1 MYLTLIFDIIN
12 QLLQGVSFF
21 LFPGAFGAEQALPHA
36 LSKED
41 FTMTSAADV
50 WEKVKQLMEQDMTT
64 VSIETWFGDVE
75 AVALEDT
82 RLVLCV
88 PTEFKRG
95 IINSRF
101 LPTVEKSLR
110 ELFSFDVDVALLLPE
125 ERDRYQSVLPSR
137 KGDNPFREYTFDRF
151 VVGSTNKFA
160 FTAAENVASAPGGAY
175 NPLFIYGPSGLGKTH
190 LLHAIANR
198 VKQDHPDYRV
208 MYIQSED
215 FSNELIN
222 DLRRGVNMQEFRDKY
237 RTVDLFLMDDVQ
249 FIAGKDTCEEEL
261 FHTFNTLYEQGKQVV
276 LTSDRPP
283 HEMLRLEQRLRT
295 RFEQGLSADIQPPD
309 YETRMAI
316 LKNKSLER
324 GISLPDP
331 VLSYVAENITSNV
344 RQIEGVVN
352 KIMAFQELMGAQVDV
367 ENTIRAVRDILRSKE
382 DFLPSADTIIQEV
395 ARFYELDPDAL
406 RGQSQNKEI
415 STARN
420 VAMYIIREMTQLSL
434 AEIGQQFGGRH
445 HSTVLNSINRV
456 EKNMKEQPELMEII
470 RDITNAVNSAY

>member
-1 MYLTLIFDIIN
+1 M
-12 QLLQGVSFF
+12 
-21 LFPGAFGAEQALPHA
+21 A
-36 LSKED
+36 
-41 FTMTSAADV
+41 MRSAADV
-50 WEKVKQLMEQDMTT
+50 WEKVKTMMERDMTA

-88 PTEFKRG
+88 PTDFKRD
-95 IINSRF
+95 IIQTRF
-101 LPTVEKSLR
+101 LSTVEKYLK
-110 ELFSFDVDVALLLPE
+110 ELFSFEVGVALLLPE
-125 ERDRYQSVLPSR
+125 EREKYQAGAASRKPDSPYQS
-137 KGDNPFREYTFDRF
+137 YTFDRF

-160 FTAAENVASAPGGAY
+160 FTAAEKVADEPGGAY
-175 NPLFIYGPSGLGKTH
+175 NPLFIYGQSGLGKTH

-198 VKQDHPDYRV
+198 VHDHHPDYRIL
-208 MYIQSED
+208 YIKSED
-215 FSNELIN
+215 FVNELITN
-222 DLRRGVNMQEFRDKY
+222 LRRGVDMQEFRNKY

-249 FIAGKDTCEEEL
+249 FIAGKDSSEEEL
-261 FHTFNTLYEQGKQVV
+261 FHTFNTLYEQGKQIVF
-276 LTSDRPP
+276 TSDRPP
-283 HEMLRLEQRLRT
+283 QEMLRLEQRLKT
-295 RFEQGLSADIQPPD
+295 RFEQGLPADIQPPD

-324 GISLPDP
+324 GITLPDP
-331 VLSYVAENITSNV
+331 VLSYVAENITANV

-367 ENTIRAVRDILRSKE
+367 ENTIRAVRDILRAKE

-395 ARFYELDPDAL
+395 ARFYELDSDAL

-434 AEIGQQFGGRH
+434 AEIGQHFSGRH

-456 EKNMKEQPELMEII
+456 EKNMQEQPQLTEII

>member
-1 MYLTLIFDIIN
+1 MR
-12 QLLQGVSFF
+12 
-21 LFPGAFGAEQALPHA
+21 
-36 LSKED
+36 
-41 FTMTSAADV
+41 SAADV
-50 WEKVKQLMEQDMTT
+50 WEKVKSLMEGGMTA

-88 PTEFKRG
+88 PTDFKRN
-95 IINSRF
+95 IIRTRF
-101 LPTVEKSLR
+101 LSTVEQALK

-125 ERDRYQSVLPSR
+125 ERDAYARQSAAPAAAG
-137 KGDNPFREYTFDRF
+137 GDVNKYTFERF
-151 VVGSTNKFA
+151 VVGSTNRFA
-160 FTAAENVASAPGGAY
+160 YTAAKNVAEEPGGSY
-175 NPLFIYGPSGLGKTH
+175 NPLFIYGQSGLGKTH
-190 LLHAIANR
+190 LLHAIANKVR
-198 VKQDHPDYRV
+198 HDHPGFRI
-208 MYIQSED
+208 MYVQSED
-215 FSNELIN
+215 FVNELIGN
-222 DLRRGVNMQEFRDKY
+222 LRRGIDMQGFREKY
-237 RTVDLFLMDDVQ
+237 RQVDLFLMDDVQ
-249 FIAGKDTCEEEL
+249 FIAGKDSSEEEL
-261 FHTFNTLYEQGKQVV
+261 FHTFNPLYEQKKQVAF
-276 LTSDRPP
+276 TSDRPP
-283 HEMLRLEQRLRT
+283 HEMLRLEQRLKT

-309 YETRMAI
+309 YETRVAL
-316 LKNKSLER
+316 LKNKALER

-367 ENTIRAVRDILRSKE
+367 DTTIRAVRDILRAKE
-382 DFLPSADTIIQEV
+382 NFLPSAETIIQEV
-395 ARFYELDPDAL
+395 ARFYDMDASAVT
-406 RGQSQNKEI
+406 GQSQNKEI

-456 EKNMKEQPELMEII
+456 EKMMKAQPELMEII

>member
-1 MYLTLIFDIIN
+1 M
-12 QLLQGVSFF
+12 
-21 LFPGAFGAEQALPHA
+21 
-36 LSKED
+36 K
-41 FTMTSAADV
+41 SAADV
-50 WEKVKQLMEQDMTT
+50 WEKVKSLMEGTMTA
-64 VSIETWFGDVE
+64 VAIETWFGDME

-88 PTEFKRG
+88 PTDFKRN
-95 IINSRF
+95 IIRSRF
-101 LPTVEKSLR
+101 QPNLEQALR

-125 ERDRYQSVLPSR
+125 ERDAYLARAAAPAPVGGEGAER
-137 KGDNPFREYTFDRF
+137 YTFERF
-151 VVGSTNKFA
+151 VVGSTNRFA
-160 FTAAENVASAPGGAY
+160 YTAAKKVADEPGGAY
-175 NPLFIYGPSGLGKTH
+175 NPLFIYGQSGLGKTH
-190 LLHAIANR
+190 LLHAIANQVR
-198 VKQDHPDYRV
+198 HDHPGFRILYV
-208 MYIQSED
+208 QSED
-215 FSNELIN
+215 FVNELISS
-222 DLRRGVNMQEFRDKY
+222 LRRGIDMQGFRDKY
-237 RTVDLFLMDDVQ
+237 RNVDLFLMDDVQ
-249 FIAGKDTCEEEL
+249 FIAGKDSSEEEL
-261 FHTFNTLYEQGKQVV
+261 FHTFNTLYEQKKQIVF
-276 LTSDRPP
+276 TSDRPP

-295 RFEQGLSADIQPPD
+295 RFEQGLPADIQPPD
-309 YETRMAI
+309 YETRVAL
-316 LKNKSLER
+316 LKNKAVER

-367 ENTIRAVRDILRSKE
+367 ETTVRAVRDILRAKE
-382 DFLPSADTIIQEV
+382 NFLPSADTIIQEV
-395 ARFYELDPDAL
+395 ARFYELDGAAL

-456 EKNMKEQPELMEII
+456 EKMMKAQPELSEII

>member
-1 MYLTLIFDIIN
+1 M
-12 QLLQGVSFF
+12 SM
-21 LFPGAFGAEQALPHA
+21 
-36 LSKED
+36 K
-41 FTMTSAADV
+41 SAADV
-50 WEKVKQLMEQDMTT
+50 WEKVKSLMEADMTA

-75 AVALEDT
+75 AVALEET

-88 PTEFKRG
+88 PTEFKRN
-95 IINSRF
+95 IIQTRF
-101 LPTVEKSLR
+101 LSIVEKGLQD
-110 ELFSFDVDVALLLPE
+110 LFSFDVGVALLLPE
-125 ERDRYQSVLPSR
+125 EREKYQAGAATR
-137 KGDNPFREYTFDRF
+137 KTDSPYRAYTFSNF

-160 FTAAENVASAPGGAY
+160 FTAAEKVADEPGGAY
-175 NPLFIYGPSGLGKTH
+175 NPLFIYGQSGLGKTH

-198 VKQDHPDYRV
+198 VRENHPEYRIL
-208 MYIQSED
+208 YIKSED
-215 FSNELIN
+215 FVNELIGN
-222 DLRRGVNMQEFRDKY
+222 LRRGLDMQEFRNKY

-249 FIAGKDTCEEEL
+249 FIAGKDSSEEEL
-261 FHTFNTLYEQGKQVV
+261 FHTFNTLYEQNKQIVF
-276 LTSDRPP
+276 TSDRPP
-283 HEMLRLEQRLRT
+283 QEMLRLEQRLKT
-295 RFEQGLSADIQPPD
+295 RFEQGLPADIQPPD

-324 GISLPDP
+324 GIVLPDP
-331 VLSYVAENITSNV
+331 VLSYVAENITANV

-352 KIMAFQELMGAQVDV
+352 KIMAFQELMGAQMDV
-367 ENTIRAVRDILRSKE
+367 ENTIRAVRDILRAKE

-395 ARFYELDPDAL
+395 AHFYELDGDAL

-456 EKNMKEQPELMEII
+456 EKHMKEQPELTEII

>member
-1 MYLTLIFDIIN
+1 M
-12 QLLQGVSFF
+12 
-21 LFPGAFGAEQALPHA
+21 
-36 LSKED
+36 K
-41 FTMTSAADV
+41 SAADV
-50 WEKVKQLMEQDMTT
+50 WEKVKTLMEKDMTA

-82 RLVLCV
+82 RLILCV
-88 PTEFKRG
+88 PTEFKRN
-95 IINSRF
+95 IIRTRF
-101 LPTVEKSLR
+101 LKSVEDGLR
-110 ELFSFDVDVALLLPE
+110 ELFSFDVAVSLMLPE
-125 ERDRYQSVLPSR
+125 ERDQYR
-137 KGDNPFREYTFDRF
+137 KTGPTQPGDPAFQEYTFDRF

-160 FTAAENVASAPGGAY
+160 FTAAVKVANEPGGAY
-175 NPLFIYGPSGLGKTH
+175 NPLFIYGQSGLGKTH

-198 VKQDHPDYRV
+198 VRENHPAYRI
-208 MYIQSED
+208 MYIKSED
-215 FSNELIN
+215 FVNELISNLRHGN
-222 DLRRGVNMQEFRDKY
+222 DMQGFRDKY

-249 FIAGKDTCEEEL
+249 FIAGKDSSEEEL
-261 FHTFNTLYEQGKQVV
+261 FHTFNTLYEQKKQIVF
-276 LTSDRPP
+276 TSDRPP
-283 HEMLRLEQRLRT
+283 QEMLRLEQRLKT
-295 RFEQGLSADIQPPD
+295 RFEQGLPADIQPPD

-324 GISLPDP
+324 GIVLPDP

-367 ENTIRAVRDILRSKE
+367 ENTIRAVRDILRAKE
-382 DFLPSADTIIQEV
+382 DFLPSAETIIQEV
-395 ARFYELDPDAL
+395 ARFYELDSDVL

-415 STARN
+415 ATARN

-456 EKNMKEQPELMEII
+456 EKMMKEQPELTEII
-470 RDITNAVNSAY
+470 RDITNAVNSAW

>member
-1 MYLTLIFDIIN
+1 MR
-12 QLLQGVSFF
+12 
-21 LFPGAFGAEQALPHA
+21 
-36 LSKED
+36 
-41 FTMTSAADV
+41 SATDV
-50 WEKVKQLMEQDMTT
+50 WEKVKSLMESGMTA

-88 PTEFKRG
+88 PTDFKRN
-95 IINSRF
+95 IIRTRF
-101 LPTVEKSLR
+101 QSTVEQALK

-125 ERDRYQSVLPSR
+125 EREAYAQQAAPAAAGEDAD
-137 KGDNPFREYTFDRF
+137 KYTFERF
-151 VVGSTNKFA
+151 VVGSTNRFA
-160 FTAAENVASAPGGAY
+160 FTAAQKVAEEPGGAY
-175 NPLFIYGPSGLGKTH
+175 NPLFIYGQSGLGKTH

-198 VKQDHPDYRV
+198 VRKNSPGCRILYV
-208 MYIQSED
+208 QSED
-215 FSNELIN
+215 FVNELIGN
-222 DLRRGVNMQEFRDKY
+222 LRRGIDMQGFRDKY
-237 RTVDLFLMDDVQ
+237 RQVDLFLMDDVQ
-249 FIAGKDTCEEEL
+249 FIAGKDSSEEEL
-261 FHTFNTLYEQGKQVV
+261 FHTFNTLYEQKKQIVF
-276 LTSDRPP
+276 TSDRPP

-295 RFEQGLSADIQPPD
+295 RFEQGLPADIQPPD
-309 YETRMAI
+309 YETRVAL
-316 LKNKSLER
+316 LKNKALER
-324 GISLPDP
+324 GISMPDP

-367 ENTIRAVRDILRSKE
+367 ETTVRAVRDILRSKE
-382 DFLPSADTIIQEV
+382 NFLPSADTVIQEV
-395 ARFYELDPDAL
+395 ARFYELDASAI

-456 EKNMKEQPELMEII
+456 EKMMKAQPELMEII